1 MPDLADLG
9 GMEAINED
17 LLNHIKTWLHV
28 PGFLDVKQ
36 ELRTDQK
43 GGPNPH
49 GVAKQ
54 ENKWVLQT
62 NAQLAVVH
70 FFATFHAYEL

>member
-28 PGFLDVKQ
+28 PGFLDIKQ

-54 ENKWVLQT
+54 ENK
-62 NAQLAVVH
+62 
-70 FFATFHAYEL
+70 

>member
-1 MPDLADLG
+1 MNRKKLPDLADLG
-9 GMEAINED
+9 GMEAINEH
-17 LLNHIKTWLHV
+17 LLNHIKTRLHV

-36 ELRTDQK
+36 ELGPDQK

-54 ENKWVLQT
+54 ENR
-62 NAQLAVVH
+62 
-70 FFATFHAYEL
+70 

>member
-17 LLNHIKTWLHV
+17 LLNHIKTWLYV

-54 ENKWVLQT
+54 ENK
-62 NAQLAVVH
+62 
-70 FFATFHAYEL
+70 

>member
-9 GMEAINED
+9 GMEAINEH

-36 ELRTDQK
+36 ELGPDQK

-49 GVAKQ
+49 GVARQ
-54 ENKWVLQT
+54 ENR
-62 NAQLAVVH
+62 
-70 FFATFHAYEL
+70 